1 MRVFAACQISA
12 ARVATTI
19 FARHDCQVCV
29 QAIASKTLH
38 FEAQSGILSS
48 LKIFL
53 TALAFNAPR
62 VAKGLRFRER
72 RRNWACDFA

>member
-1 MRVFAACQISA
+1 MRVFTACQISA
-12 ARVATTI
+12 ARVALPV

-29 QAIASKTLH
+29 QAIASKAVH
-38 FEAQSGILSS
+38 FAAQSGILSS

-53 TALAFNAPR
+53 TALAFNAQR

-72 RRNWACDFA
+72 RRNRACDFA